1 MVSLLCLLIC
11 SHFSSWAQ
19 DSLCNFRVPD
29 RVPAVGVR
37 VHSPS
42 LPAAAPLS
50 FPGSYFHPFPPQ
62 HHPQALPLLVS
73 KFWIPRISL
82 LPPSAFEWGRRG
94 PLDAEIKEERGRI
107 FKINTSFLRRP
118 SMQISPASLHMKRL
132 SLSKTWVS
140 QQQKQFSYC
149 NLGRFTLWEREEMV
163 GKGVGGSPILPYIT
177 SLLENKHF
185 ERMGCFVHVSQS
197 LTVAQQMFV

>member
-1 MVSLLCLLIC
+1 MVSLLCLFIC

-73 KFWIPRISL
+73 KFWMPCISL

-94 PLDAEIKEERGRI
+94 PLDAEIKEERSRI
-107 FKINTSFLRRP
+107 FKINTSFLRRQKLP
-118 SMQISPASLHMKRL
+118 SYANISCIFAYDKTVSFQDLGFTATKAIFLLQPWEVYSL
-132 SLSKTWVS
+132 
-140 QQQKQFSYC
+140 
-149 NLGRFTLWEREEMV
+149 
-163 GKGVGGSPILPYIT
+163 GK
-177 SLLENKHF
+177 
-185 ERMGCFVHVSQS
+185 
-197 LTVAQQMFV
+197 